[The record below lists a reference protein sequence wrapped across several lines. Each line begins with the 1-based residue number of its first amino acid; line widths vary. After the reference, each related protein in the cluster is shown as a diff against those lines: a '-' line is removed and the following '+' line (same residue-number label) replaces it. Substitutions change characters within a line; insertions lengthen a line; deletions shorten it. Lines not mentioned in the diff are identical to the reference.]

1 MEVRQTRDTVLNMN
15 ADIGDGWF
23 EAPSNVG
30 YTVIGLLYGEGDFKK
45 SILCAVNCG
54 DDTDCTGATVGA
66 TLGILKGTNGLP
78 KDWTEYIGDDIVSI
92 ANKTGM
98 GAVAYPKTCTELTER
113 VVALALN
120 TINCRLD
127 WTWSNDGSVAFN
139 NNSVRVEFTDGED
152 QILANLKERYI
163 TAKRGKEVMAKV
175 RPNTIN
181 VEMLLANAF
190 VTMVDGIDIV
200 PNGEIRV
207 KIEFEANR
215 DVFGMITN
223 RLCLR
228 WWLPEGFTVTGKNF
242 VCLPTWR
249 SAHSAVATEEYT
261 IKAGD
266 KVEAINDIVVEVKF
280 DGRVSRGYI
289 HIPLM
294 G

>member
-1 MEVRQTRDTVLNMN
+1 
-15 ADIGDGWF
+15 
-23 EAPSNVG
+23 
-30 YTVIGLLYGEGDFKK
+30 
-45 SILCAVNCG
+45 
-54 DDTDCTGATVGA
+54 
-66 TLGILKGTNGLP
+66 
-78 KDWTEYIGDDIVSI
+78 
-92 ANKTGM
+92 M

-113 VVALALN
+113 VVALAPN

-152 QILANLKERYI
+152 QILANIKERYI

-181 VEMLLANAF
+181 VEMLLAKAF

-207 KIEFEANR
+207 KIEFEHNR
-215 DVFGMITN
+215 DVFGGITN
-223 RLCLR
+223 RLSLR
-228 WWLPEGFTVTGKNF
+228 WWLPEGFTVSGKNF

-266 KVEAINDIVVEVKF
+266 KVEAVNRAVLEVVAE
-280 DGRVSRGYI
+280 GRPNIMYI
-289 HIPLM
+289 PVTLL